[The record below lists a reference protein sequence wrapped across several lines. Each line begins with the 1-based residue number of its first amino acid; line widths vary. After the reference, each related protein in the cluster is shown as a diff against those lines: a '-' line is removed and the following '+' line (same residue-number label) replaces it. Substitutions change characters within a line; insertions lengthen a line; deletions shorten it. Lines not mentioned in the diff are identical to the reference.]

1 MTLYEELKWRG
12 LIKDVAGEDLEDK
25 LNNEQI
31 SFYWGTDPTADSL
44 HIGHYSSLI
53 TDKRNSFSINNIK
66 NFKTKLDV
74 TQFGRICED
83 LEIELKCNSNYLF
96 KPNTERENGTFK
108 RRLKAELRH
117 EGVINIDKWLY
128 K

>member
-1 MTLYEELKWRG
+1 MCIRDRSTGYEIFSREVWHADHNQSVSKR
-12 LIKDVAGEDLEDK
+12 IK
-25 LNNEQI
+25 
-31 SFYWGTDPTADSL
+31 
-44 HIGHYSSLI
+44 